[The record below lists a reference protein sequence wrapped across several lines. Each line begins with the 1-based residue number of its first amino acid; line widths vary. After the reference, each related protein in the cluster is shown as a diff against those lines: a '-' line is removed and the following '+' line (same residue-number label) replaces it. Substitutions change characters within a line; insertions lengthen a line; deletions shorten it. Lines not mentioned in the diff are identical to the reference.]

1 MSNSLSSSTRL
12 FLISTLI
19 LGALLTSNK
28 VVKADDTM
36 PATVSE
42 WYDAVREKN
51 TDKINLLVSQNFSA
65 QSDYAI
71 RDNSGIY
78 FIDNFQQWYDR
89 NNFQIISTKTELSDR
104 DNVIVSVCYSSS
116 FGDFQTR
123 EVFNVSDQFITKFSQ
138 QRVAN
143 KCKKT

>member
-28 VVKADDTM
+28 VVTADDTM

-116 FGDFQTR
+116 FGEIQTR